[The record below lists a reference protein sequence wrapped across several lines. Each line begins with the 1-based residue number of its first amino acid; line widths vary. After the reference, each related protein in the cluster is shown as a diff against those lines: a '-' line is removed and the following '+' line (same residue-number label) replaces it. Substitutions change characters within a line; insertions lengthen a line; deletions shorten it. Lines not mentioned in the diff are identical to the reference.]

1 MTKFLA
7 APMIAALA
15 LAAGLPVE
23 AQTAVKTTVSHS
35 TKTSDGMPSQTTKVT
50 HVTKRRTHRPRKIL
64 GVKVGHK
71 TVTRKVVRKTTT
83 AADGS
88 MSTQVKTSN

>member
-15 LAAGLPVE
+15 LAAGLPAQ
-23 AQTAVKTTVSHS
+23 AQTTVKTTVSHD
-35 TKTSDGMPSQTTKVT
+35 TSMTDAGPTRTTKVT
-50 HVTKRRTHRPRKIL
+50 HVVKRKTHRPKKIL

-71 TVTRKVVRKTTT
+71 TVTRKIERKTTT
-83 AADGS
+83 SADGG
-88 MSTQVKTSN
+88 MSTQVKTSH